1 MVFILYLY
9 LTGNL
14 PEYYSK
20 KYENEHPSEI
30 PYRET
35 PKQYEE
41 KVQPYKHYFP
51 KYTTK
56 YYTTTYKPQYQK
68 KEEKPYELQ
77 EYKQQQY
84 IPKEP
89 SYEKEEK
96 GYYK

>member
-1 MVFILYLY
+1 MLFIP
-9 LTGNL
+9 GNL

-41 KVQPYKHYFP
+41 EVQPYKHYFP
-51 KYTTK
+51 KYTTT
-56 YYTTTYKPQYQK
+56 YYTTSYKPQYYEK
-68 KEEKPYELQ
+68 KEDNYKPQAEKQ
-77 EYKQQQY
+77 EQYK
-84 IPKEP
+84 PKEP
-89 SYEKEEK
+89 SYEKQEK

>member
-1 MVFILYLY
+1 MLFIP
-9 LTGNL
+9 GNL

-51 KYTTK
+51 KYTTT
-56 YYTTTYKPQYQK
+56 YYTTTYKPQYYEK
-68 KEEKPYELQ
+68 KEENYKPQGEQ
-77 EYKQQQY
+77 YK
-84 IPKEP
+84 PKEP
-89 SYEKEEK
+89 SYEKQEK